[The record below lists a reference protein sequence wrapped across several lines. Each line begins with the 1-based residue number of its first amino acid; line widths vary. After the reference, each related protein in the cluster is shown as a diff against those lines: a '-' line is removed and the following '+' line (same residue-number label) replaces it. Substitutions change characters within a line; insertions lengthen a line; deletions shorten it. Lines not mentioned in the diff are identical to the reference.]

1 MRQDFKDKPGASE
14 DGGSTKS
21 GLAWDNQSQFQTLKS
36 EMPIRY
42 LGKDPKQAVALKSGI
57 R

>member
-1 MRQDFKDKPGASE
+1 MRQDFKGKSGASE
-14 DGGSTKS
+14 DGGSTES

-42 LGKDPKQAVALKSGI
+42 PGRDPQQAVALKSGI